1 MKKKI
6 REIVREEIKSNNIIL
21 ENAFFETGG
30 AQSDCV

>member
-21 ENAFFETGG
+21 ENAFFETGEH
-30 AQSDCV
+30 CV